1 MKIIK
6 VFLTLLTLAIV
17 ILFAK
22 NLMSDNGE
30 PFDDVDGPPF
40 ETNHKEYIEK
50 KIESLGAKPDSIFHQ
65 ALYNDI
71 VGEITNLGKKN
82 KLGESPSENK
92 NNKDMFL
99 NDVFTV
105 YANKFIQTSFT
116 VFEESVWEQNDID
129 LIREESQKL
138 SNSEFLPNPSRIY
151 DNLSSLQTIINKYD
165 EVTYFIS
172 NSRKIKLNPNPYL
185 LDYTFPFNTLKNKI
199 FKVENYKNNK
209 LGNSYVNNNLQLHR
223 KISRIKKQLIKQ
235 YTDYV
240 YNKINYHM
248 GSYQEVPKKMG
259 WNYYDNKIHSKLSLV
274 YDTFKNNC
282 QNNDYEYDSS
292 VIINVK
298 AKLDNEVAEAYTYF
312 IEIIN

>member
-6 VFLTLLTLAIV
+6 IFLTLLTLAIV
-17 ILFAK
+17 ILIAIK
-22 NLMSDNGE
+22 LTSDDE
-30 PFDDVDGPPF
+30 IIIDDDEIIVF
-40 ETNHKEYIEK
+40 ETNHNEYIQK
-50 KIESLGAKPDSIFHQ
+50 KIDSLGAKPDNIFYQ
-65 ALYNDI
+65 ALYNEI
-71 VGEITNLGKKN
+71 VGEISTLGKKS

-92 NNKDMFL
+92 DNKDMLL
-99 NDVFTV
+99 NNVFIV

-151 DNLSSLQTIINKYD
+151 NDLSSLQTIINKYD
-165 EVTYFIS
+165 EVTKFIS
-172 NSRKIKLNPNPYL
+172 SSKRLRLNSNPYL

-199 FKVENYKNNK
+199 SRVERYKNNQ
-209 LGNSYVNNNLQLHR
+209 LGNTYVNNNLQLHT
-223 KISRIKKQLIKQ
+223 KLSKIKKQLIKQ

-240 YNKINYHM
+240 YYKINYHM

-259 WNYYDNKIHSKLSLV
+259 WNYYDTEIHSKLTLV
-274 YDTFKNNC
+274 YSTFKNNC

-292 VIINVK
+292 VINAVK
-298 AKLDNEVAEAYTYF
+298 AKLDNEGADAYTYF
-312 IEIIN
+312 N

>member
-22 NLMSDNGE
+22 NLMSDDE
-30 PFDDVDGPPF
+30 IIIDDDEIIVF

-50 KIESLGAKPDSIFHQ
+50 KIESLGAKPDNIFYQ
-65 ALYNDI
+65 ALYNEI
-71 VGEITNLGKKN
+71 VGEITNLGKKS

-92 NNKDMFL
+92 NNKDMLL
-99 NDVFTV
+99 NNVFTV

-116 VFEESVWEQNDID
+116 VFEESVWEQNNID

-138 SNSEFLPNPSRIY
+138 SNSEFLANPSKIY

-165 EVTYFIS
+165 EVTDFIS
-172 NSRKIKLNPNPYL
+172 NSRRLKLKSNPYL

-199 FKVENYKNNK
+199 SRVERYKNNQ
-209 LGNSYVNNNLQLHR
+209 LGNTYVNNNLQLHT
-223 KISRIKKQLIKQ
+223 KLSTIKKQLIKQ

-240 YNKINYHM
+240 YYKINYHM
-248 GSYQEVPKKMG
+248 GSYQEVPKEMG
-259 WNYYDNKIHSKLSLV
+259 WNYYDTEIHSKLSLV
-274 YDTFKNNC
+274 YSTFKNNC

-292 VIINVK
+292 VINAVK
-298 AKLDNEVAEAYTYF
+298 AKLDNEGADAYKYF
-312 IEIIN
+312 N